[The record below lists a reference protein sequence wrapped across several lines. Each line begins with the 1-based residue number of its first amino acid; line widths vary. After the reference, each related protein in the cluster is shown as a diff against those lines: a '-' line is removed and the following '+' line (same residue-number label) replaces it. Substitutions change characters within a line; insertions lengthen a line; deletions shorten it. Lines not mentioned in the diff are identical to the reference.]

1 MGDPLEAMK
10 LEAFSYKLAIDDE
23 ESQFPKTLKE
33 MVMQGACEQALKKQ
47 IVLIPQEILFS
58 FSTRWSSSNQR
69 YED

>member
-10 LEAFSYKLAIDDE
+10 LEAFSYKLADE
-23 ESQFPKTLKE
+23 ESQFPETLKE

-58 FSTRWSSSNQR
+58 FSTRWFSSNQR